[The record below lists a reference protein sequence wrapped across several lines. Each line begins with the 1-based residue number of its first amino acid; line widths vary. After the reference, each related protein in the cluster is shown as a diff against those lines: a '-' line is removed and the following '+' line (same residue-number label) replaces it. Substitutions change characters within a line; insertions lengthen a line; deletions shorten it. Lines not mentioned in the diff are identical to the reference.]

1 MKKPEPNMYLIDLQI
16 EDNDPQ
22 RMKFVDYFNEFRKEV
37 FWERSPFEYEN
48 RFDNV
53 HIISKNMWFIKR
65 LVEKDKIDRDKVENK
80 KLKEYNWELIENHKK
95 DIAILCEEN
104 KKLKEEIKNRKMYCE
119 EKNENWYSLA
129 IENAELKKQNDNLHE
144 KLWRMQ
150 WAFLKFQK
158 KYEEIERELEQIVMI
173 R

>member
-1 MKKPEPNMYLIDLQI
+1 MKKPEPNMYLKDLQI

-65 LVEKDKIDRDKVENK
+65 LVEKDRIDLDKINILAEVIDLW
-80 KLKEYNWELIENHKK
+80 KLEEYRLDLHSWI
-95 DIAILCEEN
+95 DSVIMI
-104 KKLKEEIKNRKMYCE
+104 
-119 EKNENWYSLA
+119 LA
-129 IENAELKKQNDNLHE
+129 IQDDPITFILKI
-144 KLWRMQ
+144 
-150 WAFLKFQK
+150 LK
-158 KYEEIERELEQIVMI
+158 
-173 R
+173 